1 MSTPFH
7 SLFIDG
13 ALCRASTDETF
24 DDIDP
29 TTGEVWAKVALAG
42 RDDVDRAVSAAKKA
56 LKGPW
61 GKLSAN
67 ARADLLEKVADRIF
81 ARSEDFL
88 RAEIRDTGKPA
99 GFARVVDIPR
109 GAANFRIFAQVLRNA
124 TTEMYETPTDD
135 GAGALMYSLRQPLGV
150 IGVICPWNLPLLL
163 MTWKVAPA
171 LAAGN
176 TVVVKPSEETPATAS
191 LLGEVMREV
200 GIPEGVF
207 NVVHGFGPGSA
218 GEFLVEH
225 PDVRAI
231 TFTGES
237 KTGSAI
243 MAKAA
248 RDVKPISFELG
259 GKNPALVFADCDFD
273 KAIAGT
279 LRSVFANCGQVCLC
293 SERVYVERPIFER
306 FVEALARGARALV
319 PGDPWSA
326 STTIGPLIS
335 ETHKSKVLAYYALAR
350 EEGATFVTGGDVP
363 LMQGALARGSW
374 ISPTIVTGLSD
385 DARTNREEIFGPIC
399 HVSPFDDEGEVVAR
413 ANDTEY
419 GLCAAVWT
427 DNLSRAHRVARE
439 LDVGMAWVNS
449 WYLRDL
455 RTPFGGAKRSGI
467 GREGGV
473 RSLEFYSDVK
483 TVCIKL

>member
-1 MSTPFH
+1 MSATFH
-7 SLFIDG
+7 PLFIDG
-13 ALCRASTDETF
+13 ALCSASTGESF

-29 TTGEVWAKVALAG
+29 TTGEVWAKVALAS
-42 RDDVDRAVSAAKKA
+42 RDDVSRAVGAAKKA

-67 ARADLLEKVADRIF
+67 ARADVLEKIADRIF

-88 RAEIRDTGKPA
+88 RAEIKDTGKPA
-99 GFARVVDIPR
+99 GFARTVDIPR

-135 GAGALMYSLRQPLGV
+135 GTGALMYSLRQPLGV
-150 IGVICPWNLPLLL
+150 VGVICPWNLPLLL

-200 GIPEGVF
+200 GVPEGVF
-207 NVVHGFGPGSA
+207 NVVHGFGPGSS

-259 GKNPALVFADCDFD
+259 GKNPALIFADADFD
-273 KAIAGT
+273 KAVAGT

-293 SERVYVERPIFER
+293 SERVFVERPIYER

-319 PGDPWSA
+319 PGDPWDA

-335 ETHKSKVLAYYALAR
+335 ETHRRKVLGYYALAR
-350 EEGATFVTGGDVP
+350 EEGATIVTGGDVP
-363 LMQGALARGSW
+363 AMQGAFAGGSFVA
-374 ISPTIVTGLSD
+374 PTIVTGLSD

-399 HVSPFDDEGEVVAR
+399 HVSPFDDETEVIRR

-427 DNLSRAHRVARE
+427 ENLSRAHRVARE

-455 RTPFGGAKRSGI
+455 RTPFGGAKKSGI